1 MSSAPRLTCFFVYAP
16 QYDKPFF
23 STYFKTSLFMV
34 YLTGFVFYR
43 PWRQQLTA
51 DPGASALA
59 AAIVRRSGDNGRDD
73 IMMRTNMYFISNVHM
88 LKRFK
93 GEE

>member
-1 MSSAPRLTCFFVYAP
+1 MYLLAS

-43 PWRQQLTA
+43 PWREQLTA

-59 AAIVRRSGDNGRDD
+59 AAIVRRSGGDNARDD
-73 IMMRTNMYFISNVHM
+73 CNDCELLFNFIY
-88 LKRFK
+88 
-93 GEE
+93 